1 MVFLSKCSYTSCK
14 AQPWNFGLIRD
25 IFPHCLK
32 CLQFI
37 TKAKILLYHYIF
49 ETMGL
54 RIIEGDQEDLIDMR
68 GGNFGNI
75 IVLSSLN

>member
-1 MVFLSKCSYTSCK
+1 
-14 AQPWNFGLIRD
+14 
-25 IFPHCLK
+25 
-32 CLQFI
+32 
-37 TKAKILLYHYIF
+37 
-49 ETMGL
+49 MGL